1 MVVSKPAKEGG
12 RRFSVVVAACKQS
25 RGIGVSNQ
33 LPWRLRG
40 DMQYFKQLTRSTRD
54 PTKQN
59 AVIMGR
65 KTWESIPEKMRPLGD
80 RLNVVISAN
89 PAARELYGMGDKVL
103 LATSLG
109 DALQQLCEGDY
120 AASVESVF
128 VIGGSSVYA
137 EAVDLPQ
144 LCERVYYTEVSKH
157 APLRDA
163 NGAAPPAAAAV
174 GPATEA
180 AAAGCVG
187 GSDDPFGCD
196 THFPPLPADTWR
208 QASASAP
215 RDENGLSY
223 RFLAFES
230 RESPPAAAPHEE
242 LQYLD
247 LVREVIESGV
257 SRPDRTGI
265 GTRGKFGAQMR
276 FSLRDRFPL
285 LTTKTVFWRGVAEEL
300 IWFLSGDTSA
310 KSLQDKGIKIWD
322 GNSSRD
328 YLDSIGLTEREVGDL
343 GPVYGWQ
350 WRHFGAEYTDMHADY
365 TGKGVDQ
372 IAQVVR
378 ALKEKPYDRR
388 IIMSAWNPKDL
399 PKMALPPC
407 HMFAQFYVANGELS
421 CQMYQRSADLGLGV
435 PFNIASYALLT
446 CLLAH
451 VTGLKRGDF
460 VHVIGDAHVYNNHV
474 TALREQLTR
483 EPLLFPQLRI
493 SDAVT
498 SIEECTF
505 ADLELV
511 GYKSHGKIKMD
522 MAV

>member
-163 NGAAPPAAAAV
+163 NGESAPPACAASLPAHPPLARRPPIPAATPAPLRLSRPSALPPSPAPSRALSRALSRPLACAPSADDRTRAQAPPLPPPPPSAPPQRPPPPAASAAATTRS
-174 GPATEA
+174 GATRTSRRCRPTRGA
-180 AAAGCVG
+180 RRARRRRAMRTAPLPPRAAAGRAEV
-187 GSDDPFGCD
+187 
-196 THFPPLPADTWR
+196 PP
-208 QASASAP
+208 S
-215 RDENGLSY
+215 
-223 RFLAFES
+223 
-230 RESPPAAAPHEE
+230 
-242 LQYLD
+242 
-247 LVREVIESGV
+247 
-257 SRPDRTGI
+257 
-265 GTRGKFGAQMR
+265 
-276 FSLRDRFPL
+276 
-285 LTTKTVFWRGVAEEL
+285 
-300 IWFLSGDTSA
+300 
-310 KSLQDKGIKIWD
+310 
-322 GNSSRD
+322 
-328 YLDSIGLTEREVGDL
+328 
-343 GPVYGWQ
+343 
-350 WRHFGAEYTDMHADY
+350 
-365 TGKGVDQ
+365 
-372 IAQVVR
+372 
-378 ALKEKPYDRR
+378 
-388 IIMSAWNPKDL
+388 
-399 PKMALPPC
+399 
-407 HMFAQFYVANGELS
+407 
-421 CQMYQRSADLGLGV
+421 
-435 PFNIASYALLT
+435 
-446 CLLAH
+446 
-451 VTGLKRGDF
+451 
-460 VHVIGDAHVYNNHV
+460 
-474 TALREQLTR
+474 
-483 EPLLFPQLRI
+483 
-493 SDAVT
+493 
-498 SIEECTF
+498 
-505 ADLELV
+505 
-511 GYKSHGKIKMD
+511 
-522 MAV
+522 